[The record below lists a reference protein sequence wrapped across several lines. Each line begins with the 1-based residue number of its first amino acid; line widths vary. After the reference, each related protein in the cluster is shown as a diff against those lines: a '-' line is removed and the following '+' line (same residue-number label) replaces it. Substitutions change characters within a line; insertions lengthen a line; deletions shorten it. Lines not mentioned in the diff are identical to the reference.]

1 MLVTELLSADR
12 IQVRSPHDPKLN
24 KRAALSLV
32 AELLDKG
39 TGVGTQVI
47 LDALLERESLQSTG
61 IGEGVAIPHEKLE
74 TVQAQCAA
82 FVIVPEGLAFDAI
95 DGENVNLI
103 FGVVGPRKA
112 LVEHLKVLARNS
124 KLLRNRP
131 LRERLL
137 AAPSGASAY
146 ELLVAEESRP

>member
-1 MLVTELLSADR
+1 M
-12 IQVRSPHDPKLN
+12 
-24 KRAALSLV
+24 
-32 AELLDKG
+32 
-39 TGVGTQVI
+39 
-47 LDALLERESLQSTG
+47 DALLERESLQSTG

-95 DGENVNLI
+95 DGENVNPI

-112 LVEHLKVLARNS
+112 LVEHQGARAN
-124 KLLRNRP
+124 LGFLRNRP
-131 LRERLL
+131 LRERLS

>member
-74 TVQAQCAA
+74 TVQA
-82 FVIVPEGLAFDAI
+82 LS
-95 DGENVNLI
+95 LI
-103 FGVVGPRKA
+103 
-112 LVEHLKVLARNS
+112 HI
-124 KLLRNRP
+124 
-131 LRERLL
+131 
-137 AAPSGASAY
+137 
-146 ELLVAEESRP
+146 